1 MALACLR
8 KTCGHT
14 LALYRDPLKSN
25 AWLKPHISCR
35 AGSYSCCACARRSV
49 GRLRTGAGSARC
61 CQGAR
66 AARWL
71 FYALGDP
78 RRISSV
84 SASRVRLRG
93 LWVWVSGLWLRRCEM
108 LKPKKTSRAWSGVSP
123 VRSAH
128 AAETD
133 AQQHCLRTG
142 SVESTHKVPTSRTTT
157 RNTATQRSCH
167 SVD

>member
-1 MALACLR
+1 MAETAYLMSGWRSYLLCL
-8 KTCGHT
+8 
-14 LALYRDPLKSN
+14 
-25 AWLKPHISCR
+25 W
-35 AGSYSCCACARRSV
+35 RSV

-93 LWVWVSGLWLRRCEM
+93 LWVCGVRWALASREGAGLSPLNAKTKKDQQRGAASPQCAVPTQTDRSTALFSRFIGGTVTHRPKAVQGSGSLPDR
-108 LKPKKTSRAWSGVSP
+108 
-123 VRSAH
+123 
-128 AAETD
+128 
-133 AQQHCLRTG
+133 G
-142 SVESTHKVPTSRTTT
+142 SVIT
-157 RNTATQRSCH
+157 RGAVRIGR
-167 SVD
+167 